1 VSRNRAITTVEIFQS
16 IEPLEGEW
24 ERLAGHLNASP
35 FLWPGWMEAWWHAF
49 GKGEFQVL
57 AAYDNGRLTGVV
69 PLRRSEG
76 VLRSLTNEETPL
88 FGFLALNETA
98 VKALLH
104 ALFSQKPRRV
114 DFSFLSSADTSV
126 LQVHATAN
134 GARYR
139 TITESIQAAPYVAID
154 DNWDAYESGL
164 RRKFRSELRR
174 RRRRLEEQ
182 GHLTLEVFDGTER
195 LHELLEDGFRVEG
208 SGWKGAY
215 GTSINASRA
224 LKRFY
229 TEVAQWAADCGW
241 LRLAYLRLNGRT
253 LAFDFC
259 LEANKTHYLLK
270 TGYDPAYGKFAPGM
284 IMRHMMLARAFS
296 EELDTYD
303 FLGAGHSP
311 WKEEWTSA
319 QQERLFLQF
328 FAPTPL
334 GFLDRTSLT
343 ARRWGLGLAKSI
355 VRSSIIGEH
364 RRRQLKR
371 GYEAML
377 ARFHR

>member
-1 VSRNRAITTVEIFQS
+1 VTTAIEIHQS
-16 IEPLEGEW
+16 MEPLVGEW

-35 FLWPGWMEAWWHAF
+35 FLWPGWMKAWWHAF
-49 GKGEFQVL
+49 GKGELQVL

-69 PLRRSEG
+69 PLCRSDG
-76 VLRSLTNEETPL
+76 VLRSLTNEDTPL
-88 FGFLALNETA
+88 FAFLAVNEMA
-98 VKALLH
+98 VQALSH
-104 ALFSQKPRRV
+104 ALFSQEPRRV
-114 DFSFLSSADTSV
+114 HLSFLSSADTSV
-126 LQVHATAN
+126 PKVHATAN
-134 GARYR
+134 DARYR

-154 DNWDAYESGL
+154 DKWDAYESGL

-195 LHELLEDGFRVEG
+195 LHELLEEGFRVEA
-208 SGWKGAY
+208 SGWKGTY
-215 GTSINASRA
+215 GTSINASPA

-229 TEVAQWAADCGW
+229 TEVAHWAADCGW
-241 LRLAYLRLNGRT
+241 LRLAYLRLSGRT

-284 IMRHMMLARAFS
+284 IMRHLMLARAFS
-296 EELDTYD
+296 ENLDTYD

-319 QQERLFLQF
+319 QQERLFLRF

-334 GFLDRTSLT
+334 GFLDRTSFT
-343 ARRWGLGLAKSI
+343 ARRWGLERAKSI
-355 VRSSIIGEH
+355 ARSSIIGEH

-371 GYEAML
+371 GYEAVH
-377 ARFHR
+377 AKFHR